1 MKLLVFASLFLSTVA
16 FSQTRTVGF
25 YNVENLFDTI
35 NDPNINDEDFL
46 PSVEKN
52 WNQAR
57 YNEKIAHINAV
68 LDLMGN
74 PLAVGFCE
82 IENAAV
88 MRDVIRHNP
97 NRVVQYGLVHFDS
110 PDLRGIDVAL
120 MYDSLKMKFISAGK
134 LRFDLVVSEENKY
147 TRDIIWSKFVSKKDT
162 LFFMVNHWPSRR
174 GGETKSEPNRLEAA
188 KNARKFI
195 DSIQTVNAKTKI
207 IFMGD
212 LNDYPTNKAPQ
223 LIAEKLT
230 PMITKSSGEFAGT
243 YSYKGEWDVLDHI
256 FVSPTLFAKKKFA
269 VVPNSGKIY
278 SDSFLID
285 TFKGNKVPFRTYAG
299 KKFLGGY
306 SDHLP
311 VSIEIKLP

>member
-1 MKLLVFASLFLSTVA
+1 MKLLVFAFLFLCSVA
-16 FSQTRTVGF
+16 YSQTRTVGF

-35 NDPNINDEDFL
+35 NDPTINDEDFL
-46 PSVEKN
+46 PTAENN
-52 WNQAR
+52 WNQVR
-57 YNEKIAHINAV
+57 YEEKIAHINAV

-82 IENAAV
+82 VENATV
-88 MRDVIRHNP
+88 MYDVIRHNAK
-97 NRVVQYGLVHFDS
+97 RAKQYGLVHFDS

-120 MYDSLKMKFISAGK
+120 IYDSLNMKFISAGK

-147 TRDIIWSKFVSKKDT
+147 TRDIVWSKFVSKKDT

-174 GGETKSEPNRLEAA
+174 GGENESEPNRMEAA

-212 LNDYPTNKAPQ
+212 LNDYPTNKAPL

-230 PMITKSSGEFAGT
+230 PMITKLSGEFGGT

-256 FVSPTLFAKKKFA
+256 FVSPTLFGKKKFA
-269 VVPNSGKIY
+269 VIPNSGKIY
-278 SDSFLID
+278 SDAFLIE

-299 KKFLGGY
+299 KKYLGGY